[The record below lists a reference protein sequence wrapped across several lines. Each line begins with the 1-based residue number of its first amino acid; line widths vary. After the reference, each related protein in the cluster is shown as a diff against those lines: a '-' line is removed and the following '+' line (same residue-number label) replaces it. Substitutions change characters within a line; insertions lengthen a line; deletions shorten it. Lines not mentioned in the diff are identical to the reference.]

1 MNKIIYIL
9 LIGLFFMALPS
20 CELES
25 EPYDGI
31 GQELVFSTA
40 EGIEAAL
47 LGAYGYFHYQDP
59 GGTFGAYDFY
69 LRLHHFMGEY
79 AGDNV
84 ALSGTTTD
92 PLFNIYTYNHN
103 IDNGSVKA
111 FYQSSYK
118 MIIAI
123 NRLIENIELEG
134 SNDPR
139 SHMLGECHFLRG
151 FAYFNLVNAFG
162 RPYQQSPGT
171 NLGISL
177 KLDTD
182 IENIPPRASVEEVYD
197 AIEDDFTLAADL
209 MNMRDDELSPSWYNI
224 RASKEVAWAALSR
237 FYLYKDQNALAV
249 SYADSVINS
258 ETYQLITDST
268 DYVNY
273 TVQFP
278 EVNEETIFAIRQTED
293 DKVGWAAIGA
303 MYYAADGNGWGEMY
317 ASQPYRE
324 LVGQNPGDWRNS
336 FIHPQYKEDG
346 TLDVRNGYPKYYISK
361 CSFQEDLVLYYSPV
375 MYRLGEMYLNRAE
388 GHAKLGHTTE
398 ALADV
403 NVIRERSHIP
413 PWEESVFTDN
423 DQLLDSVLQERRV
436 ELAFEAHRKFDVFR
450 NNRTLD
456 RTYPG
461 THQGVGPDLVPPDH
475 LRVVLYLPEDET
487 RAQENL
493 IQNP

>member
-1 MNKIIYIL
+1 MNSRKISLSIFLAL
-9 LIGLFFMALPS
+9 LLVTS
-20 CELES
+20 CDLDRP
-25 EPYDGI
+25 PYDGI
-31 GQELVFSTA
+31 DQDIVFSSA
-40 EGIEAAL
+40 KGIEAAL

-103 IDNGSVKA
+103 VDNGSVKA

-134 SNDPR
+134 ENDPR

-162 RPYQQSPGT
+162 RPYQQDPET

-182 IENIPPRASVEEVYD
+182 IENIPPRATVKEVYN
-197 AIEDDFTLAADL
+197 AIEEDLSTAAKL
-209 MNMRDDELSPSWYNI
+209 MGLRDEMLEYKWHNI

-237 FYLYKDQNALAV
+237 FYLYKNEEELALN
-249 SYADSVINS
+249 YADSIINTD
-258 ETYQLITDST
+258 TYSLITDST

-273 TVQFP
+273 TVKFP
-278 EVNEETIFAIRQTED
+278 EENSETIFAIKQTED
-293 DKVGWAAIGA
+293 DNVGWAAIGA

-317 ASQPYRE
+317 ASEPYRD
-324 LVGQNPGDWRNS
+324 LVAQNPVDWRNS

-346 TLDVRNGYPKYYISK
+346 TLDNRNGYPKYYVSK

-375 MYRLGEMYLNRAE
+375 MFRLGEIYLNRAE
-388 GHAKLGHTTE
+388 AHAKLGHIPE
-398 ALADV
+398 GVADV
-403 NVIRERSHIP
+403 NVIRERVNIP
-413 PWEESVFTDN
+413 AWNEADFSSSE
-423 DQLLDSVLQERRV
+423 QLVDSILQERRI
-436 ELAFEAHRKFDVFR
+436 ELAFEAHRKFDIFR
-450 NNRTLD
+450 NNKILD
-456 RTYPG
+456 RRYPG
-461 THQGVGPDLVPPDH
+461 THEGVGPELIPPEH
-475 LRVVLYLPEDET
+475 PRVVLYIPEDEL
-487 RAQENL
+487 RAQDNL
-493 IQNP
+493 EQNP